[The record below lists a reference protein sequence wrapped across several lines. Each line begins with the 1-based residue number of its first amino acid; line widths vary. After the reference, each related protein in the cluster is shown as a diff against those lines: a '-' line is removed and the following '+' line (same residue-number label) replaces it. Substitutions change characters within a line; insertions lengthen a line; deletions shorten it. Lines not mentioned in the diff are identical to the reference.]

1 MRKWLSALTLSLIL
15 LAPATASA
23 FSLSDTGL
31 KETGGTVY
39 AGQDDIGIGEFL
51 ATNVVTPLFAIA
63 GAIYF
68 VLLIY
73 VGILWMIDQGN
84 SENVK
89 KAKSILVYSTIGL
102 IILVSAYAISEYIL
116 ELLSSTDASPAT

>member
-1 MRKWLSALTLSLIL
+1 MRKWLIAALLSVL
-15 LAPATASA
+15 LLNPAKSFA
-23 FSLSDTGL
+23 FDISDTGL
-31 KETGGTVY
+31 QETGGTVY
-39 AGQDDIGIGEFL
+39 SGQDDIGIGQFL

-102 IILVSAYAISEYIL
+102 VVMVSAYAISEYIL
-116 ELLSSTDASPAT
+116 SALSSTDASPGT